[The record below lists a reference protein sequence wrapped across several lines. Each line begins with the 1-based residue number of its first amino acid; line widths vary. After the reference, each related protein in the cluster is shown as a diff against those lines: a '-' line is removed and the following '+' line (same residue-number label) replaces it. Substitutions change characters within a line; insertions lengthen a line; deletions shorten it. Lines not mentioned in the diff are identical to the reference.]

1 MTLTKDLVAASATPL
16 VLSVLQRGDSYGYEI
31 IQTVKTL
38 SGGELEWAEGML
50 YPILHRLEK
59 RGLIEGYWGKAES
72 GRRRKYYRLKPKGA
86 SLLAEQCAHW
96 RQINALLETLQGADL
111 CST

>member
-1 MTLTKDLVAASATPL
+1 MTFTKDLVAASATPL
-16 VLSVLQRGDSYGYEI
+16 VLAVLKQRDSYGYEI

-38 SGGELEWAEGML
+38 SGGHLEWAEGML

-59 RGLIEGYWGKAES
+59 RGLIEGYWGKADS
-72 GRRRKYYRLKPKGA
+72 GRRRKYYRLMPQGA
-86 SLLAEQCAHW
+86 AVLSEQRAHW
-96 RQINALLETLQGADL
+96 QQINTLLDALNGGEL